1 MKAIKRFT
9 LFLLVLL
16 SLSTFARESC
26 DILVHGFSF
35 SDHSDDYFGDFPN
48 QVIWDSSQEIEVAAP
63 KVAHGILEKMENCP
77 YDNPVVLRPHSYG
90 AAVVHYIL
98 GKGNL
103 FQEAFPEHPFVKI
116 YKRTTEVYAFT
127 GAYHGTPLM
136 DIVCANRLTKAI
148 VELIGQSCVR
158 GLSTSEVDN
167 VGAKVTSAG
176 IPTYL
181 IYSTKRSGFG
191 GVPGLMLSKHLVS
204 YKEFINGVRN
214 QNDNTLPLYAAKG
227 CITKQLLDLPSD
239 KCEKLDP
246 DLMEDF
252 FHTDE
257 YGHLEFRKIYDF
269 MYMKKK

>member
-1 MKAIKRFT
+1 MKEIKYFT
-9 LFLLVLL
+9 ILIFMLFCAQ
-16 SLSTFARESC
+16 SFAQDSC
-26 DILVHGFSF
+26 EILIHGFSF

-48 QVIWDSSQEIEVAAP
+48 QVLWDSSEEIEVAAP
-63 KVAHGILEKMENCP
+63 RVARGILEKMESCS
-77 YDNPVVLRPHSYG
+77 YDAPVVLRPHSYG

-103 FQEAFPEHPFVKI
+103 FQEAFPDHPFVKI

-136 DIVCANRLTKAI
+136 DVVCANRLTRAI
-148 VELIGQSCVR
+148 IELMGTSCVR

-167 VGAKVTSAG
+167 VGTKVASAG
-176 IPTYL
+176 VPTYL

-191 GVPGLMLSKHLVS
+191 GVPGLMLAKHLVS
-204 YKEFINGVRN
+204 YKEFVTGVRN

-227 CITKQLLDLPSD
+227 CVKKQILDLPTD
-239 KCEKLDP
+239 QCEKLDP
-246 DLMEDF
+246 ELMEDF
-252 FHTDE
+252 FHTE
-257 YGHLEFRKIYDF
+257 EFSHLEFRKVRDF